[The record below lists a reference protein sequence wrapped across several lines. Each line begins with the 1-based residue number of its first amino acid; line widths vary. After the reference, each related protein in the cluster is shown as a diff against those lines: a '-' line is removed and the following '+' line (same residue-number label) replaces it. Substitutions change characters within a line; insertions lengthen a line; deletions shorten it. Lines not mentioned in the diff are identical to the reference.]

1 MIVFFSTGRTAV
13 HWAAMINNVEAL
25 KILITKGPDNIK
37 DAPNG
42 RGETALFLACR
53 EGSAASVKYLLEN
66 YANAT
71 LLDSLDKSPLQIAFE
86 RQHADIVE
94 MLHQANQTP
103 NLPPPLYNE
112 KLPQVNL
119 VNVRNPMFNRGGS
132 IKLEPGLSHGPPTY
146 PQSLPNGLPMGI
158 TLPHYQQRDYSQMT
172 YTTARPSVTTM
183 PRIPSIE
190 AELDSLVSIALSYPF
205 YNPSQNPRPF
215 YTSSHFA
222 PHTSSSTVSQGQN
235 VPLMPNGV
243 NMMDGN
249 QRSPG
254 QSSSDGVSPGVSIH
268 HDPITYSPSNSTSPM
283 YPISNQSTPT
293 TVHMTTAQDL
303 GTGSQP
309 LQHLPYEV
317 TSSLQP
323 VSTSI
328 DHTHQ
333 PTTYNTALQSI
344 NHSQLPGGHSP
355 PLGQTVSPNPPLTI
369 IQAQQSGFSPQQV
382 VTTENQSPLSGY
394 HGFPSPPKEAGE
406 YPFSGACT
414 YPSDIINSLTPSPE
428 DYSAQH
434 PNEGSPPQ
442 QQQQATINGH
452 YIYAMQPH
460 YDFQTHI
467 PGISV
472 TFNAPRHESTV

>member
-1 MIVFFSTGRTAV
+1 
-13 HWAAMINNVEAL
+13 MINNVEAL

-53 EGSAASVKYLLEN
+53 EGSAVSVKYLLEN

-112 KLPQVNL
+112 KLPQVSL
-119 VNVRNPMFNRGGS
+119 VNIRNPMFNRGGS
-132 IKLEPGLSHGPPTY
+132 IKLEPGMSHGPPTY
-146 PQSLPNGLPMGI
+146 PQSLPNALPVEMS
-158 TLPHYQQRDYSQMT
+158 LPHYPQRDYSHLT
-172 YTTARPSVTTM
+172 YTTAGPSITTSSI

-190 AELDSLVSIALSYPF
+190 AELDSLVSSALCYPF
-205 YNPSQNPRPF
+205 YNPAQNPRLF
-215 YTSSHFA
+215 YTTSHFG
-222 PHTSSSTVSQGQN
+222 PHTLPPTVSQGQN
-235 VPLMPNGV
+235 VSLMPNGV

-249 QRSPG
+249 QTSPG

-268 HDPITYSPSNSTSPM
+268 HDHTTYSPSNSTSPSV
-283 YPISNQSTPT
+283 YPVSNQSTPAA
-293 TVHMTTAQDL
+293 VHMTTAQDL

-317 TSSLQP
+317 TPSLQP

-333 PTTYNTALQSI
+333 PAPYNTALQSI

-355 PLGQTVSPNPPLTI
+355 PLAQTVSPNPPLTI
-369 IQAQQSGFSPQQV
+369 VPAQQSGFSPQQV

-406 YPFSGACT
+406 YPFSGASCT

-452 YIYAMQPH
+452 YVYAMQPH